1 MKQYLGES
9 SSTALIISQRPPN
22 YTADRRERSP
32 PGQPEHHSRSQAKLA
47 GWQPRPH
54 EALRDPLMPRRKL
67 SPNEMYTALVAAAGY
82 LPVTLAGEDYLELLP
97 AVWRQVNAY
106 GIRIGYRTYD
116 CPERGPLRLQHSGIT
131 ARRGLWE
138 VHYDPYDASHAFIR
152 TPDGWVTAPWTH
164 LPMISAPFAEFTW
177 RHARRLA
184 AEKDIP
190 GA

>member
-1 MKQYLGES
+1 ERYQPEMKQYLGES

-67 SPNEMYTALVAAAGY
+67 
-82 LPVTLAGEDYLELLP
+82 
-97 AVWRQVNAY
+97 
-106 GIRIGYRTYD
+106 
-116 CPERGPLRLQHSGIT
+116 QHSGIT

-138 VHYDPYDASHAFIR
+138 VHYDPYDASHVFIG

-177 RHARRLA
+177 RHERQLA
-184 AEKDIP
+184 AAKDIP